1 VLDPRRLRLLIQLE
15 SLGTVRAV
23 AEAASMSP
31 SAVSQQLAVLERES
45 GAALLERHGR
55 SVTLTDAGVALA
67 AHARAILERIGE
79 AEEDLRALRD
89 APAGTV
95 RVAAFTSAMR
105 AFVIDAAAA
114 AGRAHPGIAIHLAE
128 LEPGDCVR
136 ALARGD
142 VDLAVVADFGDGTLP
157 PAPQLRSVRLTSDA
171 LMAVLPVGTPFAG
184 ALSELRA
191 CAWLLDDTEYGNHVL
206 RRCRRAG
213 FEPRLAGNLVSHE
226 ALIYAVRSGLGVTV
240 LPTFA
245 LEHVEGVD
253 VHPLVPEARRELL
266 VLHHERARRSVALTL
281 EVLVGVTR
289 PPARA
294 EPEASRMINRQSV

>member
-45 GAALLERHGR
+45 GAALIERHGR
-55 SVTLTDAGVALA
+55 SVALSDAGVALA

-89 APAGTV
+89 TPAGTV
-95 RVAAFTSAMR
+95 RIAAFTSAMR

-114 AGRAHPGIAIHLAE
+114 AAREHPGIAVHLAE

-157 PAPQLRSVRLTSDA
+157 HAPQLRSVRLATDE
-171 LMAVLPVGTPFAG
+171 LMAVLPAGTPFGG
-184 ALSELRA
+184 ALSELRDA
-191 CAWLLDDTEYGNHVL
+191 AWLLDDTEYGSHVL

-226 ALIYAVRSGLGVTV
+226 ALLYAVRSGLGVTV

-245 LEHVEGVD
+245 LEGVEGVD
-253 VHPLVPEARRELL
+253 IHPLEPVARRALL
-266 VLHHERARRSVALTL
+266 VLHHELARRSVALTRD
-281 EVLVGVTR
+281 VLVGVTR
-289 PPARA
+289 P
-294 EPEASRMINRQSV
+294 ASGA